1 MGIVKQRSGGGE
13 RSTAPIA
20 VAGLALVQAL
30 TVPFS
35 LFYQPSGPAD
45 SGRSRPLQGAR
56 LPDDDK
62 AHDESRLRLLFGLRI
77 KSFSLR

>member
-13 RSTAPIA
+13 RSTIA

-35 LFYQPSGPAD
+35 LFYQPSGPGD
-45 SGRSRPLQGAR
+45 SGRSHPLQGAW

-62 AHDESRLRLLFGLRI
+62 AHDESRLRLLLV
-77 KSFSLR
+77 